1 MNSFLPST
9 FVTETFIF
17 LVNVSVALVVLIT
30 FRLVLWLSLNCGWL
44 NPGPKDE
51 KNPGLDWAKGSYF
64 LNVAGLNWTGLGLAK
79 DARWWK

>member
-30 FRLVLWLSLNCGWL
+30 FRLVL
-44 NPGPKDE
+44 
-51 KNPGLDWAKGSYF
+51 
-64 LNVAGLNWTGLGLAK
+64 
-79 DARWWK
+79 